1 MQNKKALVCGG
12 GGFIGSHMVNRLKKE
27 GYFVRAVD
35 IKKPEFEETQADDF
49 VIKDLTLQEDFQ
61 SLLLIESEPFDEIY
75 QFAADMGGAG
85 YIFTGDNDANL
96 MHNSISINLNILMF
110 QNKINL

>member
-1 MQNKKALVCGG
+1 MKK
-12 GGFIGSHMVNRLKKE
+12 LKL
-27 GYFVRAVD
+27 
-35 IKKPEFEETQADDF
+35 IF

-61 SLLLIESEPFDEIY
+61 SLLLVESEPFDEIY

-110 QNKINL
+110 QNKINLEKNLNKTTIFYSSACIYRIQSTRSR